1 MIRIIPRLPAVFVSA
16 AALASS
22 VFAGGGDPSGTPFD
36 LGELRAL
43 AAERS
48 QRIQNLAI
56 SLDVFQDEH
65 PADRRAWIP
74 RVSRAIF
81 VDAETGRFRMHREIE
96 RPVGGETPGSA
107 VSEIAFDGQTQTALL
122 PDEAIGVISEG
133 TNLNGL
139 VESGVWGMMMLAAP
153 QPGGFGIDDGSLES
167 LLARGTLRGELEW
180 IDGVPCHVVD
190 ATRDG
195 VRYATIWLDAER
207 DLLPVR
213 RVVYSADGNM
223 ASEVTVDDAV
233 FVDDESTWL
242 PASWQT
248 RFRAR
253 GETFSTQTV
262 VHAES
267 IELNGPIEDSE
278 FAIEFPPGTAVA
290 DQVSGITYRVSE
302 SGEPGE
308 VLYVR
313 SGEEWTPV
321 GEESSDAAPPR
332 SDAPPADSMFDLIAR
347 LADDFSRKPLRE
359 ARQSA
364 ESSRG
369 GPIVTATPGNAPSVA
384 ATAAESSQHALA
396 PSAGGTPFRTPLPAV
411 ATNISWMK
419 WALVFAALIA
429 TTGLLALLIRARSR
443 SCDRAPRGAV
453 RTAALPIALLA
464 MLLLA
469 IWRIGFYV
477 PAAGTPLLLQPVEA
491 RAASTAAPAVPYELL
506 EGEAIRH
513 VPFPSSAARRE
524 LFERMGLL
532 SEFKISEDCLVSVT
546 VLWNGEPR
554 HHRSQCGTRQF
565 PRTLQSVLRSS
576 LGVPAWRIEGLEVA
590 RQIVLEGD
598 WVLRDPVDLDAC
610 MVYVEKVVRESG
622 HPGFRIERAVQ
633 PWRGVRISGTAR
645 TPERPIVLHPPFGDV
660 RPTHTTTGPLSWF
673 ADALSHAI
681 QAPVALEATNPEI
694 EVAWQDH
701 SHAYVDLSRP
711 ITPDMIA
718 RVLSETAASLS
729 VQVVDGGDV
738 PMTIWRLSLPR

>member
-1 MIRIIPRLPAVFVSA
+1 MIRAVTRLLPVFVSA
-16 AALASS
+16 VAFAACAHAGRADPPLA
-22 VFAGGGDPSGTPFD
+22 PRD

-139 VESGVWGMMMLAAP
+139 VESGVWAMMMLAAP

-207 DLLPVR
+207 DLLPMR
-213 RVVYSADGNM
+213 RVVYAADGSV

-233 FVDDESTWL
+233 FVNDGAAWL

-267 IELNGPIEDSE
+267 IELNAPIEDSE

-290 DQVSGITYRVSE
+290 DQVSGITYRVAE
-302 SGEPGE
+302 TGEPGE

-321 GEESSDAAPPR
+321 GEETSDAASPR
-332 SDAPPADSMFDLIAR
+332 SDAPPADSMFDLIAG
-347 LADDFSRKPLRE
+347 LVGDVSRKPLRG

-364 ESSRG
+364 ESSRDE
-369 GPIVTATPGNAPSVA
+369 PIVAATPRSAPSVA

-396 PSAGGTPFRTPLPAV
+396 PSAVGTSLRTPPPAV
-411 ATNISWMK
+411 ATNMSWMK
-419 WALVFAALIA
+419 WALVFAALVA
-429 TTGLLALLIRARSR
+429 TTGLLALLIRARPR
-443 SCDRAPRGAV
+443 SSDSVRRGAV

-491 RAASTAAPAVPYELL
+491 RAASPAAPTVPYELL
-506 EGEAIRH
+506 DGEAIRH
-513 VPFPSSAARRE
+513 IPSPSHAARRE
-524 LFERMGLL
+524 LFETMGLL
-532 SEFKISEDCLVSVT
+532 RHFIESADSLVSVT
-546 VLWNGEPR
+546 VLWDQQPR
-554 HHRSQCGTRQF
+554 FHTMTCGTRQF
-565 PRTLQSVLRSS
+565 PRTLQYVLRSS
-576 LGVPAWRIEGLEVA
+576 LGVPAWRIEGLDVA

-622 HPGFRIERAVQ
+622 HPGFRIERAVR
-633 PWRGVRISGTAR
+633 PCRGVRISGTAR

-660 RPTHTTTGPLSWF
+660 RPAPNTTGTLSRF

-681 QAPVALEATNPEI
+681 QAPVALEATNPAI

-711 ITPDMIA
+711 VTQDMIA

-738 PMTIWRLSLPR
+738 PRTIWRLSLPR